1 MQLRDYQ
8 KECLRSVIKGLKNN
22 ELNQLVVAATGTG
35 KTVTFC
41 SLPKILKLTKPTLI
55 LAGMDSL
62 LHQAIKQWKE
72 VHGESSIVGL
82 EQGSNHID
90 EDVKYDAIFA
100 SVQTLKNERLS
111 RLLKRDFGLIIY
123 DEAHHSEANT
133 SQALLE
139 ALGCLP
145 LVDSKRPSGASLT
158 PLIGFTAT
166 PDRADKKSLSTTFPY
181 KAYDYGTFKA
191 LENGHWSPVRARRV
205 LTNTD
210 LTEVGVRN
218 GEYIE
223 KELDILIVT
232 PTRNST
238 LIDAWEEEGGLKGK
252 TAVFCSTKAQAL
264 SLFADFAER
273 AKSVY
278 YIDGTTKNRQDAL
291 AQFETDPPG
300 AVLINIRVLSEG
312 VNIRP
317 ISHVIMAGPVHS
329 PVQMEQSLGRGT
341 RPFKG
346 KKNLTVLYSVDKTKN
361 NVKLCSVA
369 SLLGLPHSF
378 DLEGED
384 LLETRNW
391 LEDLV
396 GDSPITLQS
405 LIESRQV
412 PDTRRELEEALALI
426 SLYCPTN
433 LMGVLAGHTPHTW
446 VVNDVEAMLSGDI
459 ESAEKY
465 IISIP
470 EPLHPQRGESSEKRQ
485 VHLQWQG
492 DQWECIVTGPTPEK
506 AAIQRKMKGLRAHA
520 GMQQNQFLKFRL
532 FKSLAE
538 MRETEQAMPD
548 QVLQTTKLGRD
559 VYKAVEKID
568 NAIVRNLPSAQGI
581 VRLDAKWRTAAPT
594 KSQLGLAKKLKIPV
608 PKDANKGL
616 ITLLIDNRLRR
627 QREG

>member
-90 EDVKYDAIFA
+90 EDIKYDAIFA

-133 SQALLE
+133 SQTLLE

-218 GEYIE
+218 GEYNGAPIDPSTPLGKMLGELSGMGQSTVGENPEGGDPSDMGEGDGGGITNLPPSRILTAGQAATMLEQLGKAFVKEIQDIQSSSGSSHPSTFEKRYTKKIE
-223 KELDILIVT
+223 PVEIRRIKKEVGNTRPLKYIATGLTKLNSDGAYELNPEEFGTAAGSGGVPGIFHAGSRQKLFLRKSKMKEDLERISTLDAQGKIDCFFRSKVKKVPTKT
-232 PTRNST
+232 PTPSFRR
-238 LIDAWEEEGGLKGK
+238 D
-252 TAVFCSTKAQAL
+252 
-264 SLFADFAER
+264 R
-273 AKSVY
+273 
-278 YIDGTTKNRQDAL
+278 L
-291 AQFETDPPG
+291 AT
-300 AVLINIRVLSEG
+300 
-312 VNIRP
+312 
-317 ISHVIMAGPVHS
+317 
-329 PVQMEQSLGRGT
+329 
-341 RPFKG
+341 
-346 KKNLTVLYSVDKTKN
+346 
-361 NVKLCSVA
+361 
-369 SLLGLPHSF
+369 
-378 DLEGED
+378 
-384 LLETRNW
+384 
-391 LEDLV
+391 
-396 GDSPITLQS
+396 
-405 LIESRQV
+405 
-412 PDTRRELEEALALI
+412 ALI
-426 SLYCPTN
+426 SQGRAPSMYRSS
-433 LMGVLAGHTPHTW
+433 TPK
-446 VVNDVEAMLSGDI
+446 NPSG
-459 ESAEKY
+459 
-465 IISIP
+465 
-470 EPLHPQRGESSEKRQ
+470 L
-485 VHLQWQG
+485 VHLYIDVSGSCTQFIPKFLDFMEPMKDLCHEVCHIFSTEVYDVSRDELIRSRNYKSTG
-492 DQWECIVTGPTPEK
+492 GTSLSCILDHMKKNKIHLACIMSDGYMSATDEEMKWAKETRVDVVTLTTPG
-506 AAIQRKMKGLRAHA
+506 AATTCQLYDLSTIVSSLENYTKDRRKGGSSK
-520 GMQQNQFLKFRL
+520 
-532 FKSLAE
+532 
-538 MRETEQAMPD
+538 
-548 QVLQTTKLGRD
+548 
-559 VYKAVEKID
+559 
-568 NAIVRNLPSAQGI
+568 
-581 VRLDAKWRTAAPT
+581 
-594 KSQLGLAKKLKIPV
+594 
-608 PKDANKGL
+608 
-616 ITLLIDNRLRR
+616 
-627 QREG
+627 